1 MRFSKI
7 AYLLLSGLLVLAF
20 PQSQAVEQSS
30 KSRPQQSLMTRLREF
45 IGTQPRSVSVG
56 GTRSAVGETVCLLSP
71 GPIRQLPLDWLTRM
85 KKRIFKTSIRQRSE
99 ILVVDASPDLVL
111 GSKLNE
117 IEIRSGNKVVWS
129 QMGTSKKAIDGH
141 IAWPIEPIKPRQR
154 LHLGLRPRGTAGGD
168 WAHITLVGAP
178 RSAMQAYHKTLEAS
192 SGSPSARLLAVGSA
206 ARSQDQSKALALL
219 WAPLPSST
227 DKTINELRA
236 DALASCS

>member
-20 PQSQAVEQSS
+20 PQAQAVEQSS

-56 GTRSAVGETVCLLSP
+56 GTRSAVGQTVCLLSP
-71 GPIRQLPLDWLTRM
+71 GPIRQRL
-85 KKRIFKTSIRQRSE
+85 QRSE

-129 QMGTSKKAIDGH
+129 QMGTSKKAIDGR
-141 IAWPIEPIKPRQR
+141 IPWPIEPIKPRQR
-154 LHLGLRPRGTAGGD
+154 LHLALRPRGTAGGD
-168 WAHITLVGAP
+168 WAHMTLVGAP

-192 SGSPSARLLAVGSA
+192 SGSPSARLLAVDSA

>member
-20 PQSQAVEQSS
+20 PQAQAVEQSS

-56 GTRSAVGETVCLLSP
+56 GTRSAVGQTVCLLSP
-71 GPIRQLPLDWLTRM
+71 GPIRQRL
-85 KKRIFKTSIRQRSE
+85 QRSE

-129 QMGTSKKAIDGH
+129 QMGTSKKAIDGR
-141 IAWPIEPIKPRQR
+141 IPWPIEPIKPRQR

-168 WAHITLVGAP
+168 WAHMTLVGAP

-192 SGSPSARLLAVGSA
+192 SGSPSARLLAVDSA

>member
-20 PQSQAVEQSS
+20 PQAQAVEQSS

-56 GTRSAVGETVCLLSP
+56 GTRSAVGQTVCLLSP
-71 GPIRQLPLDWLTRM
+71 GPIRQRL
-85 KKRIFKTSIRQRSE
+85 QRSE

-129 QMGTSKKAIDGH
+129 QMGTSKKAIDGR
-141 IAWPIEPIKPRQR
+141 IPWPIEPIKPRQR

-168 WAHITLVGAP
+168 WAHMTLVGAP

-192 SGSPSARLLAVGSA
+192 SGSPSARLLAVDSA
-206 ARSQDQSKALALL
+206 VRSKDQSKALALL

>member
-20 PQSQAVEQSS
+20 PQAQAVEQSS

-56 GTRSAVGETVCLLSP
+56 GTRSAVGQTVCLLSP
-71 GPIRQLPLDWLTRM
+71 GPIRQRL
-85 KKRIFKTSIRQRSE
+85 QRSE

-129 QMGTSKKAIDGH
+129 QMGTSKKAIDGR
-141 IAWPIEPIKPRQR
+141 IPWPIEPIKPRQR

-168 WAHITLVGAP
+168 WAHMTLVGAP

-192 SGSPSARLLAVGSA
+192 SGSPSARLLAVDSA
-206 ARSQDQSKALALL
+206 ARSKDQSKALALL